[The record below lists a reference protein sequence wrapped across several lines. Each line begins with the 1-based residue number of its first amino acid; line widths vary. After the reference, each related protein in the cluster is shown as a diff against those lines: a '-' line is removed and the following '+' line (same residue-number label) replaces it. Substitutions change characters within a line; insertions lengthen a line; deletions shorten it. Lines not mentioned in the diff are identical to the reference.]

1 MKNDEWWSRFAPS
14 ILDLTSF
21 ILEMK
26 VRLDQFEFCKLHLGY
41 NTRVREL
48 RMVSK
53 EYLAVILGMGLV
65 TFLPRWLPL
74 VYLTKRSLPAW
85 LVEWLDFIPAAILS
99 AILLPALVT
108 DSATRSVVLWRP
120 EFIVAIPTF
129 LIAILTKSLGA
140 TVIVG
145 MVLFGL
151 AETFL

>member
-1 MKNDEWWSRFAPS
+1 
-14 ILDLTSF
+14 
-21 ILEMK
+21 
-26 VRLDQFEFCKLHLGY
+26 
-41 NTRVREL
+41 
-48 RMVSK
+48 MVSS

-74 VYLTKRSLPAW
+74 IYLTRRSLPSW

-108 DSATRSVVLWRP
+108 DSAVRAVDLGRP
-120 EFIVAIPTF
+120 EFIVAVPTF
-129 LIAILTKSLGA
+129 VFAILTKSLGG

-151 AETFL
+151 AQKFL

>member
-1 MKNDEWWSRFAPS
+1 
-14 ILDLTSF
+14 
-21 ILEMK
+21 
-26 VRLDQFEFCKLHLGY
+26 
-41 NTRVREL
+41 
-48 RMVSK
+48 MVST

-74 VYLTKRSLPAW
+74 VYLTKRRLPSW

-108 DSATRSVVLWRP
+108 DSATRAVDFGRP

-129 LIAILTKSLGA
+129 VFAILTKSLGG
-140 TVIVG
+140 TVIIG

-151 AETFL
+151 SQKYLL

>member
-1 MKNDEWWSRFAPS
+1 
-14 ILDLTSF
+14 
-21 ILEMK
+21 
-26 VRLDQFEFCKLHLGY
+26 
-41 NTRVREL
+41 
-48 RMVSK
+48 MVSK

-145 MVLFGL
+145 MLLFGL
-151 AETFL
+151 AQKFL